1 MNESRLIKS
10 IKFHAI
16 YHLLNGEYWHIDKL
30 FAYAATIIFP
40 FAEQIK
46 YDNQSGTI
54 KQLVKV
60 VCKFLRVKKHR
71 NLEVLSFN
79 GLVNCFITEL
89 CPTISYIVKRDC
101 MLEAITLIESINPD
115 GFISWKGKAE
125 VYNNIVRIYKEDSY
139 LYKYGNESYNISI
152 HDEYN
157 SNNDKLES
165 FLESAIN
172 NNPKVKKEHK
182 SLRDII
188 KETEEEKV
196 LNKFWREKIYGDRYR
211 KCMPYVWK
219 LQISFSRYCEL
230 KEILQSVFK
239 VVKQNKLLNNH
250 SEKIFV
256 YVAEWFKWE
265 YQPGSQNNAFTDLG
279 IRNISGKLWESL
291 NKWQDFRYSG
301 EANDIN
307 LYSIY
312 ALGGFPLLAI
322 LKSARID
329 SLFECL
335 LHEDDP
341 DVLIDS
347 LLRVIPG
354 LSDAFRQSLVDSEDG
369 SWSRYIQAMIDHPEM
384 LYADCDKCTNEFVKH
399 FYERLENGRRE
410 SVEKAIKHNWIFYTA
425 PDSDEITGDII
436 LNIGKDNSD
445 GCVSAEIIKSE
456 EEQLYIGIECQDEIV
471 NYRKY
476 SKTRDC
482 KRFIGW
488 GTTSNRIR
496 AYIEDLSQ
504 TIYLCKYNIDLLQ
517 PSEGEKIKPFEL
529 GNKYYEVYATN
540 DGSGWTT
547 LREFKKNTKAVLFPS
562 DVYDI
567 KGNTSTIQN
576 KVIGDTA
583 WSLCEILEVVQL
595 IDKGSGTI
603 YNLYQE
609 GEVSVKVTPRTDI
622 IKYCDTSR
630 SLIKCLINGQEE
642 YYSLMMG
649 IPTGKSIKIY
659 PNKSKEDNF
668 SVKFKDSNVTA
679 EYTQNRQRKIL
690 DNNETF
696 GLISLDLNA
705 KNNGIEYN
713 YKNKYYFVPVNCIQ
727 RDVLNNKIIFNNLSG
742 RKVSRIQ
749 HDDTEISLETNYY
762 VDDGSIYQHDDTI
775 KFRIYDTDTDYL
787 EVDIYRPILYR
798 ELNLN
803 GNVIKRY
810 NDTIQGEQK
819 ISLPYILR
827 NKFSLRI
834 FGKEGVNYIT
844 NFRNIR
850 WFNLGQPQYT
860 SRQCDEFDIYLYA
873 NRQVKGEKIGTLD
886 IGSKG
891 IDQYKFYYWDVSN
904 ETKPCIIETSYDN
917 EKQRLIIPTE
927 CLKNGG
933 MIFQSLNGCCPRH
946 YVTPIYAKTHWTLLT
961 NPVYSDNI
969 IYKCF
974 KTAVEHKVPFTQFYP
989 LHRAVMNT
997 TTLRALYDN
1006 FMSDKNLCNTE
1017 GYAQLHRFSNE
1028 FSFEWILLPQSFWR
1042 NVNKEQAIKFLQHSC
1057 FIQNSADRQ
1066 LLRRL
1071 VVIYLNINL
1080 QDGIQVRKPNIA
1092 KTFRYMRGM
1101 KKDPQII
1108 PASDESVETIK
1119 CLYESSEWINDLL
1132 VVLENK

>member
-1 MNESRLIKS
+1 MNESRIIKS

-16 YHLLNGEYWHIDKL
+16 NHHLNGEYWHIDKL
-30 FAYAATIIFP
+30 FAYASAIIFP
-40 FAEQIK
+40 FTEQVK
-46 YDNQSGTI
+46 YDNHSGTI

-60 VCKFLRVKKHR
+60 LTKFLRITKFR
-71 NLEVLSFN
+71 NLDVLSFE
-79 GLVNCFITEL
+79 GLVSFFITEF
-89 CPTISYIVKRDC
+89 CPTITSAVKKEC
-101 MLEAITLIESINPD
+101 LSESISLIDSISAD
-115 GFISWKGKAE
+115 GFISWGGKSE
-125 VYNNIVRIYKEDSY
+125 VYINIIRIYKKDAY
-139 LYKYGNESYNISI
+139 LHEYGVESYNITNLDENNSN
-152 HDEYN
+152 HDEP
-157 SNNDKLES
+157 LPES
-165 FLESAIN
+165 KIIN
-172 NNPKVKKEHK
+172 TPKVKKERK
-182 SLRDII
+182 CIQALI
-188 KETEEEKV
+188 KETEEDKI
-196 LNKFWREKIYGDRYR
+196 LNKFWRDNIYGDYY
-211 KCMPYVWK
+211 KECMPYVWK
-219 LQISFSRYCEL
+219 LQISYSLYCEL
-230 KEILQSVFK
+230 KEILQSAFK
-239 VVKQNKLLNNH
+239 VVKLNKLLNNH
-250 SEKIFV
+250 CEKIFV
-256 YVAEWFKWE
+256 YIAEWFKWE

-291 NKWQDFRYSG
+291 NKWQNFRYSG

-322 LKSARID
+322 LKSDRID

-335 LHEDDP
+335 LHEADS
-341 DVLIDS
+341 DVLIES

-354 LSDAFRQSLVDSEDG
+354 LSDAFRQSLADSEDG
-369 SWSRYIQAMIDHPEM
+369 SWSRYIQAMIDQPEM

-399 FYERLENGRRE
+399 FYVRLENGRRE
-410 SVEKAIKHNWIFYTA
+410 SIGKAIKHNWIFYTV
-425 PDSDEITGDII
+425 PDSEEITGDII

-445 GCVSAEIIKSE
+445 GCVSVEIVKSE
-456 EEQLYIGIECQDEIV
+456 VDQLYIGIECQDEIV

-496 AYIEDLSQ
+496 GYIEDLSQ
-504 TIYLCKYNIDLLQ
+504 TIHLCKYNTDLLQ
-517 PSEGEKIKPFEL
+517 PSEGETIISFEL
-529 GNKYYEVYATN
+529 GNKFIEVYATD

-567 KGNTSTIQN
+567 IGNTSIIQN
-576 KVIGDTA
+576 KVIGDSA

-595 IDKGSGTI
+595 IEKANGKI

-668 SVKFKDSNVTA
+668 SVKFKGGNVKA

-696 GLISLDLNA
+696 GLISLDLNV
-705 KNNGIEYN
+705 KNNGVVYN
-713 YKNKYYFVPVNCIQ
+713 YKNKYFFIPANCIQ

-742 RKVSRIQ
+742 RKVCRIL

-762 VDDGSIYQHDDTI
+762 VDDGSYQHDDTI

-803 GNVIKRY
+803 GNVERY
-810 NDTIQGEQK
+810 NDSIQGEQK
-819 ISLPYILR
+819 ISLPYTLR
-827 NKFSLRI
+827 NKFSLRV

-886 IGSKG
+886 IDSKG

-904 ETKPCIIETSYDN
+904 ETKPCIIETSYNN
-917 EKQRLIIPTE
+917 EKQHLIIPTE

-933 MIFQSLNGCCPRH
+933 IIFQSLNGCCPRD

-961 NPVYSDNI
+961 NPVYPDNI

-974 KTAVEHKVPFTQFYP
+974 KTAVDHKVPFTQFYP
-989 LHRAVMNT
+989 LHSAVINT

-1006 FMSDKNLCNTE
+1006 FMSDINLCNTE
-1017 GYAQLHRFSNE
+1017 GYAQLHRFANE
-1028 FSFEWILLPQSFWR
+1028 FCFEWILLPQSFWR
-1042 NVNKEQAIKFLQHSC
+1042 NVNKQQAVKFLQHSF

-1071 VVIYLNINL
+1071 VDIYLDINL
-1080 QDGIQVRKPNIA
+1080 QDGMQVRKPNIA

-1108 PASDESVETIK
+1108 PVSDESVETIK

-1132 VVLENK
+1132 VVLENR

>member
-1 MNESRLIKS
+1 MNESRIIKS

-16 YHLLNGEYWHIDKL
+16 KHLLNGEYWQVDKL
-30 FAYAATIIFP
+30 FAYAAAIIYP
-40 FAEQIK
+40 FVDQVK
-46 YDNQSGTI
+46 FDNQSGTI
-54 KQLVKV
+54 KNLVKILT
-60 VCKFLRVKKHR
+60 KFLRNSKSG
-71 NLEVLSFN
+71 NLELLSFD
-79 GLVNCFITEL
+79 GLVCFFISEF
-89 CPTISYIVKRDC
+89 CPTINYSIKKEC
-101 MLEAITLIESINPD
+101 LSESITLIASINED
-115 GFISWKGKAE
+115 GFISWGGKTE
-125 VYNNIVRIYKEDSY
+125 VYNSIVNIYEKDAY
-139 LYKYGNESYNISI
+139 LHEYGVESYYITKDDDNST
-152 HDEYN
+152 N
-157 SNNDKLES
+157 SNKS
-165 FLESAIN
+165 FSSKEIIKT
-172 NNPKVKKEHK
+172 PMVKKERK
-182 SLRDII
+182 YVTFLN

-196 LNKFWREKIYGDRYR
+196 LNQFWREKIFGEHY
-211 KCMPYVWK
+211 KECMPYVWK
-219 LQISFSRYCEL
+219 LQISNSLYREL
-230 KEILQSVFK
+230 KEILHSAFK
-239 VVKQNKLLNNH
+239 VVKQSVLLDNH

-322 LKSARID
+322 LKSDRID

-341 DVLIDS
+341 DVLIES

-354 LSDAFRQSLVDSEDG
+354 LSDAFRQSLADNEDG
-369 SWSRYIQAMIDHPEM
+369 SWSRYIQAMIDQPEM

-410 SVEKAIKHNWIFYTA
+410 SVVKAIKHNWIFYTA
-425 PDSDEITGDII
+425 PDSEEITGDII
-436 LNIGKDNSD
+436 LNIGKDNSA

-456 EEQLYIGIECQDEIV
+456 VDLLYIGIECQDEIV

-496 AYIEDLSQ
+496 GYIEDLSQ
-504 TIYLCKYNIDLLQ
+504 TIHLCKYNTELLQ
-517 PSEGEKIKPFEL
+517 PSEGETITAFEL
-529 GNKYYEVYATN
+529 GNKYIEVYATD

-567 KGNTSTIQN
+567 IGNTSTIQN
-576 KVIGDTA
+576 KIIGNSA

-595 IDKGSGTI
+595 IEKGSGKI

-609 GEVSVKVTPRTDI
+609 GEITVRVTPRTDI

-668 SVKFKDSNVTA
+668 SVKFKDSNVKA

-696 GLISLDLNA
+696 GIISLDLNA
-705 KNNGIEYN
+705 KNNGVVYSYN
-713 YKNKYYFVPVNCIQ
+713 NKYFFIPSNCIQ

-1017 GYAQLHRFSNE
+1017 GYVQLHRFSNE

-1042 NVNKEQAIKFLQHSC
+1042 KVNKQQAIKFLQHSC

-1071 VVIYLNINL
+1071 VDIYLNIKL
-1080 QDGIQVRKPNIA
+1080 QDGIQVRKQNIA

-1108 PASDESVETIK
+1108 PVSDESVETIK

>member
-1 MNESRLIKS
+1 MGQSPHLYALKYLSQKS
-10 IKFHAI
+10 IEISIYDIASAI
-16 YHLLNGEYWHIDKL
+16 VAETIFVQKVNGGDNDILGTKYKNQLKSLAKLDRESLYRYIRSNSSDEWLKSVWDKTKKPWWYKLIGESTISLQPFIDKVND
-30 FAYAATIIFP
+30 FEVKNNRPYPIGDEIVCGKNIWHKECD
-40 FAEQIK
+40 AEQQPNYRNEK
-46 YDNQSGTI
+46 GI
-54 KQLVKV
+54 KQNLQISTKSHS
-60 VCKFLRVKKHR
+60 LDEKKRQH
-71 NLEVLSFN
+71 
-79 GLVNCFITEL
+79 
-89 CPTISYIVKRDC
+89 
-101 MLEAITLIESINPD
+101 INSTPSQIPI
-115 GFISWKGKAE
+115 GE
-125 VYNNIVRIYKEDSY
+125 
-139 LYKYGNESYNISI
+139 
-152 HDEYN
+152 
-157 SNNDKLES
+157 LES
-165 FLESAIN
+165 
-172 NNPKVKKEHK
+172 
-182 SLRDII
+182 D
-188 KETEEEKV
+188 
-196 LNKFWREKIYGDRYR
+196 LNKFWGENIENENQHHDFENV
-211 KCMPYVWK
+211 MPYVWK
-219 LQISFSRYCEL
+219 LALPHNLYCEL
-230 KEILQSVFK
+230 KS
-239 VVKQNKLLNNH
+239 KLKDCLKNLNSRQKSIFINNH
-250 SEKIFV
+250 SLKIFV

-265 YQPGSQNNAFTDLG
+265 YQPGSQNNAFTDLD

-291 NKWQDFRYSG
+291 NKWQNFRYSG
-301 EANDIN
+301 ETNDIN

-322 LKSARID
+322 LKSNRID

-341 DVLIDS
+341 DVLIES

-354 LSDAFRQSLVDSEDG
+354 LSDAFRQSLADNEDG

-496 AYIEDLSQ
+496 GYIEDLSQ

-517 PSEGEKIKPFEL
+517 PSEGKKIKPFEL
-529 GNKYYEVYATN
+529 GDQYIEVYATD

-547 LREFKKNTKAVLFPS
+547 LRDFSRKDVKAVLFPL
-562 DVYDI
+562 DVYDVG
-567 KGNTSTIQN
+567 GNTTQIQN
-576 KVIGDTA
+576 KVIGDKVWA
-583 WSLCEILEVVQL
+583 LCEITEFVQL
-595 IDKGSGTI
+595 KEKKTGKT

-630 SLIKCLINGQEE
+630 SLIKCSINGQEE

-668 SVKFKDSNVTA
+668 SVKFKDNNVTA

-696 GLISLDLNA
+696 GLISLDLYA

-713 YKNKYYFVPVNCIQ
+713 YKNKYYFVPANCIQ
-727 RDVLNNKIIFNNLSG
+727 RDVLNNKIIFNNLSA
-742 RKVSRIQ
+742 RKVCRVLP
-749 HDDTEISLETNYY
+749 DDTEITLETNYY
-762 VDDGSIYQHDDTI
+762 VDDGSIFQFDDTI
-775 KFRIYDTDTDYL
+775 KFRIYDTDTDYI

-834 FGKEGVNYIT
+834 FGKEGVYDIT

-860 SRQCDEFDIYLYA
+860 SCQCDEFDIYLYA
-873 NRQVKGEKIGTLD
+873 NRQVKGEKIGILD

-891 IDQYKFYYWDVSN
+891 IDQYRFYYWDISN
-904 ETKPCIIETSYDN
+904 ETQPCIIETSYDN
-917 EKQRLIIPTE
+917 EKQHLIIPTE

-933 MIFQSLNGCCPRH
+933 IIFQSLKECCPRH
-946 YVTPIYAKTHWTLLT
+946 YVTPIYGKTHWTLLT
-961 NPVYSDNI
+961 NPVYPDNI

-974 KTAVEHKVPFTQFYP
+974 KTAVEHNVPFTQFYP
-989 LHRAVMNT
+989 LHRAVINT

-1006 FMSDKNLCNTE
+1006 FMSDKSLCNTE
-1017 GYAQLHRFSNE
+1017 GYAQLHRFANE

-1042 NVNKEQAIKFLQHSC
+1042 KANKQQAVKFLQHSY

-1071 VVIYLNINL
+1071 ADIYLNIKL
-1080 QDGIQVRKPNIA
+1080 QDGIQVRKSNIS

-1108 PASDESVETIK
+1108 PVSDKSVETIK

-1132 VVLENK
+1132 VILENK